1 MSKNQLKVFV
11 VGSAS
16 YYADF
21 IKDRI
26 LVDDIKSR
34 GLMIKRNRTASII
47 SRETVL
53 IFEKPT

>member
-1 MSKNQLKVFV
+1 MTYCFKKYGLSLKL
-11 VGSAS
+11 
-16 YYADF
+16 
-21 IKDRI
+21 I

-34 GLMIKRNRTASII
+34 GLMTKRNRTASII